1 MRERIA
7 DTAEAIAR
15 DVLAIGR
22 IDCVPALL
30 RIVCETTGMGFA
42 AVARVTEGSWVACA
56 VHDDLQFGLRPGG
69 ELDVNTTLCKE
80 ARQARSPIVIDHASA
95 DDRYCTHHTPRIY
108 HIESYVSVPI
118 VFRGG
123 EYFGNLCAIDPHPR
137 RVSDA
142 KTVAMFERFAELIAM
157 QLENDRLRELERNVM
172 LNEREAGELREQFI
186 AVLGHDL
193 RNPLSAI
200 SACSQLLER
209 TADSQVVATA
219 RRISANARRMSG
231 LIDDTL
237 DFARGRLGGG
247 LGTEIVEV
255 ANIGAAL
262 EAVVGELED
271 SHPNQSIDCRIDT
284 PHAVWCDVDRIQ
296 QLVSNLLANALTHGA
311 AGRPVAFTARTGNDS
326 FVLEIFNEG
335 VPIDPAHLAKVFQP
349 FWRGS
354 ASGAGEG
361 LGLGLYICSQIV
373 AAHHGELTVTS
384 SAEQGTR
391 FVARLPIAGG
401 A

>member
-1 MRERIA
+1 
-7 DTAEAIAR
+7 
-15 DVLAIGR
+15 
-22 IDCVPALL
+22 
-30 RIVCETTGMGFA
+30 
-42 AVARVTEGSWVACA
+42 
-56 VHDDLQFGLRPGG
+56 
-69 ELDVNTTLCKE
+69 VNK
-80 ARQARSPIVIDHASA
+80 SVI
-95 DDRYCTHHTPRIY
+95 
-108 HIESYVSVPI
+108 
-118 VFRGG
+118 
-123 EYFGNLCAIDPHPR
+123 
-137 RVSDA
+137 
-142 KTVAMFERFAELIAM
+142 
-157 QLENDRLRELERNVM
+157 
-172 LNEREAGELREQFI
+172 
-186 AVLGHDL
+186 LGHDL
-193 RNPLSAI
+193 RNRLSAI

-284 PHAVWCDVDRIQ
+284 PHAVWRDVDRIQ
-296 QLVSNLLANALTHGA
+296 QLVSNLLANALTHGQPGALSRSQRAPATA
-311 AGRPVAFTARTGNDS
+311 ASCWKSSTRVCRST
-326 FVLEIFNEG
+326 
-335 VPIDPAHLAKVFQP
+335 PAHLARVSQP

-354 ASGAGEG
+354 ASSAGEG